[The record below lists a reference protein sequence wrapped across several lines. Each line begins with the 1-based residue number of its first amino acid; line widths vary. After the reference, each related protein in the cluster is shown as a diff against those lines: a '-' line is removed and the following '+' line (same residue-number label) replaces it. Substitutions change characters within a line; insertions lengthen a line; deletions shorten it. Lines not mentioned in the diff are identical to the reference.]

1 MNESWQII
9 GHPYLACQFATII
22 HGNPFQYRFNQQL
35 NMWLNV
41 RDSDDSSEEATM
53 PTRKQNPST
62 LTLIMTC
69 SADEIIL
76 LKAALK

>member
-1 MNESWQII
+1 
-9 GHPYLACQFATII
+9 
-22 HGNPFQYRFNQQL
+22 
-35 NMWLNV
+35 MWLNV

-69 SADEIIL
+69 SADEIVPLTI
-76 LKAALK
+76 ALKKSKTKPRMNKQDTYLRT